1 MLLVFLNGEEAS
13 FMPDMNSD
21 GERAGFGTRFP
32 TRETGSGRERGRS
45 EGKGQH
51 APDFE
56 QTGNVAIFAR
66 KRDLD
71 VKTDREGGAGKD
83 EKRGGQAIPAQGG
96 LLRRVDAARFP
107 VSGREGWRRR
117 RKERASRDRRR
128 EPLQRRRTGRSVL
141 SADQEKDRGEPPEDS
156 AERMYPA
163 DGIHSA
169 PLLFFNS
176 Q

>member
-83 EKRGGQAIPAQGG
+83 EKRGGQVA
-96 LLRRVDAARFP
+96 VYF
-107 VSGREGWRRR
+107 S
-117 RKERASRDRRR
+117 
-128 EPLQRRRTGRSVL
+128 
-141 SADQEKDRGEPPEDS
+141 
-156 AERMYPA
+156 
-163 DGIHSA
+163 
-169 PLLFFNS
+169 
-176 Q
+176 

>member
-1 MLLVFLNGEEAS
+1 MEKIKAYSAS
-13 FMPDMNSD
+13 IKI
-21 GERAGFGTRFP
+21 P
-32 TRETGSGRERGRS
+32 TYETGKPNRLPMFFDKRVYQGSSGRVYPHPVC
-45 EGKGQH
+45 EG
-51 APDFE
+51 
-56 QTGNVAIFAR
+56 VA
-66 KRDLD
+66 D
-71 VKTDREGGAGKD
+71 VKTDREGGAGTD

-141 SADQEKDRGEPPEDS
+141 SADQEKDRGDPPEDS

-169 PLLFFNS
+169 PLLFFYS